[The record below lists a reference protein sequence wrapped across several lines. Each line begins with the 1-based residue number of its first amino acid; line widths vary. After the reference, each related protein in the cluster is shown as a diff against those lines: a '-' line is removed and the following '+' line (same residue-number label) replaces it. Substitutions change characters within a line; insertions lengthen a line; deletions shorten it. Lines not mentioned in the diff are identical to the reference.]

1 MVEPQKSM
9 QFQMQNAVH
18 KAPNDMNITNEE
30 FFKQSNCMYF
40 TDEVKVKQIEEMRFV
55 NEFQVLK
62 SIGCGSF
69 SKVKKVIRRSVS
81 KPQDQEGVTDEA
93 IEEECEVAEFA
104 MKIMHKPTL
113 RRERAVRYDTKGE
126 MMMINNMDKVV
137 SEIEIWTTLN
147 HPYISKLFEMI
158 DDEQHDYLYM
168 IIELADMGQ
177 IANWDYKTEHYILNQ
192 PMFDFVVDHL
202 KLHGGFKEEK
212 SHVEQVAQ
220 YLFR

>member
-1 MVEPQKSM
+1 
-9 QFQMQNAVH
+9 
-18 KAPNDMNITNEE
+18 
-30 FFKQSNCMYF
+30 
-40 TDEVKVKQIEEMRFV
+40 MRFV

-81 KPQDQEGVTDEA
+81 KPQDEEGVTDEA
-93 IEEECEVAEFA
+93 NEEECEIAEFA

-126 MMMINNMDKVV
+126 MMMINNMDKVE

-147 HPYISKLFEMI
+147 HPYIAKLYEMI

-168 IIELADMGQ
+168 IIELADCGQ

-192 PMFDFVVDHL
+192 PMFDFVVEHL

-212 SHVEQVAQ
+212 SNVEQVAQ